1 MTAVWLIA
9 LNFMRQHRIVAY
21 IFVAWVVGFG
31 LIFGVFGDLDGGDIL
46 ALFHQQTAYGVIYT
60 LFLAAASVHSER
72 QSRRIIAV
80 LAKGIHRHEYLA
92 GLMLGSVLMTGLYM
106 VTVGAVNSYLALRLG
121 FADLTTVW
129 SILAA
134 ATLAAVVVAAIAT
147 MFSTFTHPLVG
158 TILTILVAGLPAGMQ
173 AFKGG
178 EATLLAP
185 AAHVL
190 QQIFH
195 SDFSRGW
202 AGGWSFAPIAL
213 VQALVFWAIAGVIF
227 ARKDVTIAIE

>member
-21 IFVAWVVGFG
+21 VFLAWVLGFG
-31 LIFGVFGDLDGGDIL
+31 VLAVFGGFDAGDVL
-46 ALFHQQTAYGVIYT
+46 ALFHQQAVYGVIYT
-60 LFLAAASVHSER
+60 LFLAAASVQSER

-106 VTVGAVNSYLALRLG
+106 VTVGLVNSYLALRMG
-121 FADLTTVW
+121 FTDVTGIW

-134 ATLAAVVVAAIAT
+134 AALAAVVVAAIAT
-147 MFSTFTHPLVG
+147 MFSTFAHPMVG
-158 TILTILVAGLPAGMQ
+158 TIGAILVAGLPAGLQ
-173 AFKGG
+173 ALKGG
-178 EATLLAP
+178 EVSLFAP

-190 QQIFH
+190 QQVFH

-202 AGGWSFAPIAL
+202 AGGWTFAPIAL
-213 VQALVFWAIAGVIF
+213 AQALVFWALAGVIF
-227 ARKDVTIAIE
+227 ARKDVTTAIE